1 MVDVIINN
9 RKAAEMSVTPTLTV
23 EAGGEQADHNPVQ
36 VTLEVTNEAG
46 ETETS
51 TFTIK
56 SGPTKVTALKS
67 ELGIA
72 EEATLWV
79 IQKNGKKKLLAD
91 HETHDVKRG
100 DRYQALVRGGVS

>member
-1 MVDVIINN
+1 
-9 RKAAEMSVTPTLTV
+9 MSVIPTSTDD
-23 EAGGEQADHNPVQ
+23 EPGGEQADRHPVQ

-51 TFTIK
+51 TFTIQ

-67 ELGIA
+67 ELAIA

-79 IQKNGKKKLLAD
+79 IQKSGKKKLLAD

>member
-1 MVDVIINN
+1 
-9 RKAAEMSVTPTLTV
+9 MSSIPTSQTEEL
-23 EAGGEQADHNPVQ
+23 GGEQARGRAVQ

-46 ETETS
+46 ENQTS
-51 TFTIK
+51 TFTIQ

-79 IQKNGKKKLLAD
+79 IQKDGKKKLLAD
-91 HETHDVKRG
+91 HETHHVKQG